1 MISMRSAVVFPAGCL
16 LACSL
21 AWADYP
27 ERPVRIIVPYEAGGG
42 ADMITRL
49 VALRLGN
56 RLKQS
61 VIVENRGG
69 GSNTIGMNAVAKSTA
84 DGYTLGLVTP
94 TFVMT
99 PLLIKNHPYK
109 PLADFAA
116 VGMVA
121 TAPLA
126 LVVHPSVPARSVQEL
141 IAIAKAR
148 PGQLNFASGGVTST
162 QGLAGVLFASM
173 ADIDVANVPYKG
185 SSQAMTDLL
194 AGNVQFMF
202 NPMASVLPH
211 IASGKLRAV
220 GVSSEVPASLLP
232 GVGTV
237 AAAVPGYHVTG
248 WFGLVA
254 PAGTPGPVVDR
265 LNRELAS
272 ILEAPGV
279 AEQMKEWGLEP
290 KPMAVRDFTALLE
303 AESRKYAEII
313 KTQNL
318 ALE

>member
-1 MISMRSAVVFPAGCL
+1 MFSMRSAVVFPAGCL

-49 VALRLGN
+49 VALQLGN

-109 PLADFAA
+109 PLADLTA

-126 LVVHPSVPARSVQEL
+126 LVVHPSVPARTVQEL

-220 GVSSEVPASLLP
+220 GVSSDAPASLLP

-254 PAGTPGPVVDR
+254 PVGTPGPVIDR

-272 ILEAPGV
+272 ILGAPGV
-279 AEQMKEWGLEP
+279 AEQMKEWGMEP
-290 KPMAVRDFTALLE
+290 KPMAVRDFTALLA
-303 AESRKYAEII
+303 AESRKYAQII